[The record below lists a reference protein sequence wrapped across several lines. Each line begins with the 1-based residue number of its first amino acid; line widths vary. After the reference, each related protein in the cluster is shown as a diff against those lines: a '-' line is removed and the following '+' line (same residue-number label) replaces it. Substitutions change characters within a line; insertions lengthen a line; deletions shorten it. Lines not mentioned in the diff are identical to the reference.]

1 MIAAEGG
8 SRKRG
13 RGMAALQRLR
23 DEMETLQKQIETVLS
38 ISEYRE
44 NEDLSGL
51 SDYAQ
56 VKSADEWQRIEAYQ
70 QILGR
75 LEKVQDSL
83 SYYERPVQ
91 EVSRISRNEDGRF
104 ETERGHYF
112 TSGNVIEFLRTEQVF
127 NYGTSQYEDADI
139 WTKSRIEHN
148 GTDYYIVGYPDV
160 SLPNLQVRIR
170 GEAGWQG
177 ISRKSR

>member
-8 SRKRG
+8 NRKRG

-56 VKSADEWQRIEAYQ
+56 VKSADEWQRIEMYQ

-75 LEKVQDSL
+75 LEKIQDSL
-83 SYYERPVQ
+83 SYYKRPVQ

-112 TSGNVIEFLRTEQVF
+112 TSGNAIEFLRTEQIF
-127 NYGTSQYEDADI
+127 NYGTGEYEDADI

-148 GTDYYIVGYPDV
+148 GMDYYIVGYPDV
-160 SLPNLQVRIR
+160 PLPGLQVRVR
-170 GEAGWQG
+170 GEERWRS